1 MAKLCINCRHYGE
14 MAGNLQIP
22 CRRNGHSLE
31 RNRSESGS
39 CGPEAVFWE
48 RAPLL
53 GSPRPE
59 HLAFL
64 ARFRERGRLFLDRA
78 DPAEREAVQA
88 ALRFRYL
95 KPCKGEAHLTARGY
109 AALRQLGLAQAD
121 RRKADR
127 AERAA

>member
-1 MAKLCINCRHYGE
+1 MAKLCINCRHCGE
-14 MAGNLQIP
+14 IAGQLQAP
-22 CRRNGHSLE
+22 CLRNGYSLE

-39 CGPEAVFWE
+39 CGPGAVFWE

-53 GSPRPE
+53 GSPHPA

-95 KPCKGEAHLTARGY
+95 KPCNGEAHFTARGY
-109 AALRQLGLAQAD
+109 AALARMNLTPVD
-121 RRKADR
+121 RTTEDR
-127 AERAA
+127 ERAA